1 MIRKIA
7 LLLLAVAGLLTARA
21 LHGHFTMATRD
32 YYLSL
37 SAQYRARVVNA
48 STLANCDVNAC
59 IRELAQMA
67 PPEGVVG
74 VGACDLFMYNGGV
87 AVSGFLAFLTVYLAA
102 VVVGFVLH
110 GLAPPGWKR
119 IALLGWSL
127 VFLAV
132 ALPLRPALW
141 LVEGVL
147 ILFLLAS
154 LPAPARLRAALLLLA
169 GLVMLG
175 SAGRWIVE
183 ATSVEFFRLTRI
195 AAEPGAYGP
204 NTPWGPV
211 LEFLHLGTPGR
222 PAMQLDGYPYV
233 FLTLAFLLKGFR
245 RVLWLSYDLWVER
258 TQGVDPLDFALYFLG
273 LPALIG
279 NSATPSYSEFAGSY
293 GREPGPVEGART
305 LSVCVG
311 LASILYV
318 TLVMMGYSPAT
329 RVLFPACDLTVV
341 SASNIWLRLTTVYLV
356 EYLFLLATEQAS
368 IGVARLFGYG
378 LRDNYAHPLT
388 ATSMADYW
396 RRWNIYWREFL
407 VSVFF
412 WPTTLALARRSGE
425 PRGWHL
431 VLAAFLTFTATF
443 VLNLVPLLLISGFLH
458 EQFFV
463 SQATQPGPIPP
474 EPGIPSQGT
483 RLMGLIPSLATYYAF
498 EGFFVSLSLLG
509 EYRRSLTPAARPR
522 GSAALQAGRTALAVG
537 LTFAVVAALRVFLAD
552 NMTLA
557 QQFAMLRKALLLD

>member
-1 MIRKIA
+1 MIRKVV

-21 LHGHFTMATRD
+21 LHGYFTKGTRD
-32 YYLSL
+32 YYLWL
-37 SAQYRARVVNA
+37 SGQL
-48 STLANCDVNAC
+48 TDLANCDVA
-59 IRELAQMA
+59 IFVRELSQMA

-87 AVSGFLAFLTVYLAA
+87 AVSGFLAFLTLYLAF

-110 GLAPPGWKR
+110 SLAPAGAKR
-119 IALLGWSL
+119 IVLLLWSL

-147 ILFLLAS
+147 ILFLLAN
-154 LPAPARLRAALLLLA
+154 LPVPARVRAVLLLA
-169 GLVMLG
+169 ASMVMLAT
-175 SAGRWIVE
+175 AGRWVIE
-183 ATSVEFFRLTRI
+183 ATSLEFFRLTRI
-195 AAEPGAYGP
+195 TAEPGAYGP
-204 NTPWGPV
+204 DTPWWPV
-211 LEFLHLGTPGR
+211 LEFLHLGAPGR
-222 PAMQLDGYPYV
+222 PPMQLDGFPYV
-233 FLTLAFLLKGFR
+233 FLALAFLLKGFR
-245 RVLWLSYDLWVER
+245 RVLWLTYDLWVGR
-258 TQGVDPLDFALYFLG
+258 TSAVDPTDFALYFLG
-273 LPALIG
+273 LPSLIG
-279 NSATPSYSEFAGSY
+279 NSATPSYQEFTDSY
-293 GREPGPVEGART
+293 DRPPGPEVGAHT
-305 LSVCVG
+305 LAVCVG

-341 SASNIWLRLTTVYLV
+341 TASNIWLRLSTVYLI

-388 ATSMADYW
+388 ATGMADYW

-412 WPTTLALARRSGE
+412 WPTTLALARRDGQ

-431 VLAAFLTFTATF
+431 VLAAFLTFSATF

-458 EQFFV
+458 DQFFV
-463 SQATQPGPIPP
+463 SQATQPGPLPP
-474 EPGIPSQGT
+474 EPGIPSQQT
-483 RLMGLIPSLATYYAF
+483 RLMGLVPSLATYYAF
-498 EGFFVSLSLLG
+498 EGLFVSLSLLW
-509 EYRRSLTPAARPR
+509 EYRRSLRPGPRRPAPAAL
-522 GSAALQAGRTALAVG
+522 GLARTALVVG
-537 LTFAVVAALRVFLAD
+537 LTFALVAALRVFLAD
-552 NMTLA
+552 NLTLT
-557 QQFAMLRKALLLD
+557 QQFDMLKKALLLH